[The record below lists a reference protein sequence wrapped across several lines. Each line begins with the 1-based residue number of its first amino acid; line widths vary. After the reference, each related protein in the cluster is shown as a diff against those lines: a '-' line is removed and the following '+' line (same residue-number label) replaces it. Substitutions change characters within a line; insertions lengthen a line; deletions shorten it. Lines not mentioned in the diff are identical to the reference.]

1 MHARTLIYIIWGR
14 IMPWDREIYTN
25 RELSHEEIVA
35 TLGTFFN
42 IKMNH
47 IVVSE
52 NHEWVNT
59 HDDDTCVACDIS
71 YFKGD
76 FPLCL
81 WIAHF
86 PAKFETYPPFNL
98 EAVGTLCEM
107 FDCHALVA
115 IGDFDPGDD
124 CMYTL
129 VRSKADYQVVE
140 VDVRHLDSNH
150 EFVITKYL

>member
-1 MHARTLIYIIWGR
+1 ML
-14 IMPWDREIYTN
+14 WDRERYTS
-25 RELSHEEIVA
+25 REISHEEIVTA
-35 TLGTFFN
+35 LGAFFN
-42 IKMNH
+42 IKANQ
-47 IVVSE
+47 IVISE
-52 NHEWVNT
+52 NHEWINT
-59 HDDDTCVACDIS
+59 HDDDTRMVCDIS

-81 WIAHF
+81 WIAPF

-107 FDCHALVA
+107 FQCQALVD
-115 IGDFDPGDD
+115 IGDFDPRDYY
-124 CMYTL
+124 MYTL

-140 VDVRHLDSNH
+140 IDVRHLDSND